1 MSKPS
6 DISELRAQ
14 AATPQAQDPKQ
25 RVRRTW
31 LIKSLLDLITTNP
44 DELVDK
50 ASVLLSAVLVSKQR
64 TVSTNPTTPSQLFC
78 SFTDR
83 RYSYAQL
90 TRPLRK
96 SSAFSIWSRSRHP

>member
-64 TVSTNPTTPSQLFC
+64 TVSASPTTPNQVLG
-78 SFTDR
+78 SFTNTC
-83 RYSYAQL
+83 YSYARL
-90 TRPLRK
+90 TRLLRK
-96 SSAFSIWSRSRHP
+96 WSAFSIWSRSRHP